1 MEQLNYLNDK
11 SNQLYSDIHNVYKV
25 PSNEKTK
32 YLNDVNN
39 TFLCE
44 LENFNA
50 NQRGSYRFPSCLN
63 NNIGISSF
71 KLRDN
76 YYSSFEINN
85 HYKNSF
91 ETNDYYQPQLKD
103 YTQLRS
109 CTKYSYIPPRAALIK
124 CGKNVRNN
132 VFLKDLINRNEFCTK
147 QNNDVHHFYTCSV
160 KKKHVTARSIREFLT
175 SWKDS
180 DDDDTINSGNHL
192 NETKLIKK
200 SQLLNRKSKKLT
212 FSLQSSFKNL
222 CYRITKISLRQL
234 ISILRTN
241 KSISFASYLIK
252 KYKNQMKCVNKSQ
265 TIKIN
270 TIKAICRHFKNIKKP
285 EKKNFQILNYFINKL
300 KKYNK
305 NPLTLFKICERFL
318 QHNYNLKIISK
329 LRNYCT
335 NVFNK
340 VIVILQDN
348 NNDFPGLEPVC
359 YYTEVTDET
368 SAWFRKNLLRER
380 YKNKILVNRKRK
392 LKKKLKNSKC

>member
-25 PSNEKTK
+25 PSNEQTK

-44 LENFNA
+44 LDKFNA
-50 NQRGSYRFPSCLN
+50 NQRSSYRFPSCLN

-71 KLRDN
+71 KLRDS
-76 YYSSFEINN
+76 YSSFEINN

-91 ETNDYYQPQLKD
+91 ETNNCYQPQLKD

-109 CTKYSYIPPRAALIK
+109 FSKYSYIPPRAEFIK

-132 VFLKDLINRNEFCTK
+132 ALLKDLINRNEFCTK
-147 QNNDVHHFYTCSV
+147 KNNDVHHFYTCSV
-160 KKKHVTARSIREFLT
+160 PKKHVTARSIREFLT

-192 NETKLIKK
+192 NKTKLIKK
-200 SQLLNRKSKKLT
+200 SQLLNRKSKKLN

-222 CYRITKISLRQL
+222 CNRITKISLQQL

-252 KYKNQMKCVNKSQ
+252 KYKNQMKCVNKNQ

-305 NPLTLFKICERFL
+305 KPLTLFKICKRFL
-318 QHNYNLKIISK
+318 KHNYNLKVISK
-329 LRNYCT
+329 LSNYCT
-335 NVFNK
+335 TVFNK

-348 NNDFPGLEPVC
+348 HNDFPGLEPVC
-359 YYTEVTDET
+359 YFTEVTDET
-368 SAWFRKNLLRER
+368 SAWFRKNLLREK
-380 YKNKILVNRKRK
+380 YKNKILVNKNRK
-392 LKKKLKNSKC
+392 LEKQLKNSKC